1 MTGEQLVELNS
12 PLLQVDVQM
21 YPEGVDDV
29 LDVTVIEWKEMTSLN
44 RKTTL
49 NYHVSPSKMDLFV
62 IERVSG

>member
-29 LDVTVIEWKEMTSLN
+29 LDVTVIEWKEMTSLGKL
-44 RKTTL
+44 R
-49 NYHVSPSKMDLFV
+49 
-62 IERVSG
+62 